1 LKEFFITTDSTCDL
15 PLSYTSQHN
24 VAVMPLYYQLDGTLY
39 GEELKLDDHEFYEQM
54 RSGKMPTTMAV
65 NPEFAASV
73 LEPIV
78 KAGHDVLHIAFSSG
92 LSSSYNSACIAASQL
107 REAYPQ
113 RKIVVID
120 SLCASLGEGLF
131 VAKAVEKRDSGMS
144 IDETTAWLEEH
155 KQNFCHFFTVDDLFH
170 LFRGGRVNRAT
181 AILGSLA
188 SIKPILHVDHEGH
201 LINIGKVR
209 TRKKSLQL
217 LVDKMELL
225 SGGFEEENK
234 TIFISHGDC
243 EEDARYMADL
253 VKERF
258 GIDSFLI
265 NYVSPTIGAH
275 SGPGTLALFFMGLHR

>member
-1 LKEFFITTDSTCDL
+1 
-15 PLSYTSQHN
+15 
-24 VAVMPLYYQLDGTLY
+24 
-39 GEELKLDDHEFYEQM
+39 
-54 RSGKMPTTMAV
+54 
-65 NPEFAASV
+65 
-73 LEPIV
+73 
-78 KAGHDVLHIAFSSG
+78 
-92 LSSSYNSACIAASQL
+92 
-107 REAYPQ
+107 
-113 RKIVVID
+113 
-120 SLCASLGEGLF
+120 
-131 VAKAVEKRDSGMS
+131 MS

-243 EEDARYMADL
+243 EEDARYVADL